1 MSGRVLIVEVDWP
14 EMARLAPALKRL
26 HHEVKIV
33 PADGDIVA
41 LTREWDAD
49 VVFTADTAPRAQLK
63 ADAETAHVPVVGLT
77 RGGASSGPPARV
89 EGIDEFVALPIEGV
103 VLATRM
109 RAVIRCKQ
117 AVEQT
122 RLRAETAR
130 SINGS
135 AAEATPPVTSE
146 GGRICLMAQKEE
158 AVAAIAHLLE
168 ADGHAVQILNPASAT
183 AGRVAQV
190 KPDAVIVAF
199 EGVNESV
206 DGVIAALSGSEA
218 TRQVP
223 GILVIDGD
231 DLTPLHR
238 FLNLGLNDVLIR
250 PVEAGEC
257 LARVRLQVLFKRLQ
271 DRLHASKLQSLSD
284 ALTDRLTGLHNRRYL
299 SSHLDSAIRRMRDS
313 GKPMSLLM
321 MDVDQLNRVVS
332 AFGDDAGDRILVE
345 VAHQIV
351 RNVRR
356 FDLAARFGGEEFV
369 VVMPDTQISG
379 ALMVADRLRNRIAGR
394 TFSVHGAAR
403 PVPVTVSIGVVEN
416 GPPTLPADTL
426 LKMAGEALE
435 SAKASGRNKIVPRTL
450 ADGAGVREAG

>member
-89 EGIDEFVALPIEGV
+89 EGIDEFVALPIEDV

-109 RAVIRCKQ
+109 RA
-117 AVEQT
+117 
-122 RLRAETAR
+122 ETAH

-190 KPDAVIVAF
+190 QPDAVIVAF

-271 DRLHASKLQSLSD
+271 DRLHASMLQSLSD
-284 ALTDRLTGLHNRRYL
+284 ALTGLHNRRYL